1 MVHFS
6 LLRESLFPQVTSWFG
21 SNCLE
26 ETHPSFD
33 TLLFQFKNELQE
45 QISRCSKLLNNVLWG
60 KKNNTK
66 LSSCLFRNPGVSGT
80 KGKVSIAL
88 CDATGNQKRFLLRSL
103 SKIHWASK
111 TPASVPQSGADCLAL
126 KRTV

>member
-1 MVHFS
+1 MHFS
-6 LLRESLFPQVTSWFG
+6 LLRESLFLQVTSWFG

-45 QISRCSKLLNNVLWG
+45 QISRGSKLLNNVLWG
-60 KKNNTK
+60 GKKTTK
-66 LSSCLFRNPGVSGT
+66 LSSCLFRDPGVSGT
-80 KGKVSIAL
+80 KGKVNIAV
-88 CDATGNQKRFLLRSL
+88 CDATGNRKRFLLRSL
-103 SKIHWASK
+103 SKIPRASE
-111 TPASVPQSGADCLAL
+111 TPASVPQGGADCLAL